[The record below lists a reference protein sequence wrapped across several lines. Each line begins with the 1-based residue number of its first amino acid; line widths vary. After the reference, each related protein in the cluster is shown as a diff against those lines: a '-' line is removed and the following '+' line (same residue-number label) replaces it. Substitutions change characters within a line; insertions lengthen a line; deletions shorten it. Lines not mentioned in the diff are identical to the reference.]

1 MLKAGDLAFD
11 KDKGINVQVLERL
24 DVWGY
29 VSYRVFDSSTGTVYK
44 VMADNLSESS
54 GTNIYDENYR
64 KRKIN
69 RWI

>member
-11 KDKGINVQVLERL
+11 KDKEINVQVLERL

-54 GTNIYDENYR
+54 GTNRECKMKCVSYR
-64 KRKIN
+64 
-69 RWI
+69 